1 MVCKKALLVI
11 LVAFVV
17 FLVPGFILTRVTD
30 SAGAEK
36 IMAFSIVFSIFFH
49 PLQLMAV
56 DWACGFTGLKLL
68 EK

>member
-17 FLVPGFILTRVTD
+17 FLVPGIILTRVTD

-49 PLQLMAV
+49 P
-56 DWACGFTGLKLL
+56 
-68 EK
+68 